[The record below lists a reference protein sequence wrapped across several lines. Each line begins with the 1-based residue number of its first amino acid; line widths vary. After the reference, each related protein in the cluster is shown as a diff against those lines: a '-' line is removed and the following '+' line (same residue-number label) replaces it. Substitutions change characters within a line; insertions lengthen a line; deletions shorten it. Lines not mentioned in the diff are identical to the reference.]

1 MDTEVARTFLAV
13 VAEGSF
19 SAAATRLNVTQS
31 TVSIRI
37 RTLEDRMGRQLLSR
51 HKYGVRMTP
60 AGQRFFRHAAVIVRT
75 LEQARHDVGMASSFR
90 ASLRIGARFGLW
102 ETFLSGWLN
111 GMAGRMPNVSIRAEI
126 GFEDELTV
134 NLVEGM
140 LDIGVMYTP
149 QSRSGLVAEPLLAER
164 LVLVSSRRDTADPL
178 GEDYVYVD
186 WGPDFV
192 AHHNLT
198 YPDYAGSALIVNV
211 AWLGLNYILANGGTA
226 YLPWAQVEP
235 LVGQGALFRV
245 PGAEEFMQP
254 AFVVYS
260 EHARDVAEVKEAVAS
275 LHLLAAQRH

>member
-75 LEQARHDVGMASSFR
+75 LEQARHDVGMAAAFR

-102 ETFLSGWLN
+102 EPFMQGWLN
-111 GMAGRMPNVSIRAEI
+111 DAAATMSAVSIRAEV

-134 NLVEGM
+134 HLVEGL
-140 LDIGVMYTP
+140 LDIGVMYAP
-149 QSRSGLVAEPLLAER
+149 QSRSGLVVEPLLAER
-164 LVLVSSRRDTADPL
+164 LVLVSNLKEEPDPL
-178 GEDYVYVD
+178 GERYVYVD

-198 YPDYAGSALIVNV
+198 YPDYAGSKLIVNV
-211 AWLGLNYILANGGTA
+211 ARLGLDYILGNGGSA
-226 YLPWAQVEP
+226 YLPWTEVGA
-235 LVGQGALFRV
+235 LVGQGRLFPV
-245 PGAEEFMQP
+245 PGAAEFLQP
-254 AFVVYS
+254 AFVVYAD
-260 EHARDVAEVKEAVAS
+260 HAADAPDVMEAVAS
-275 LHLLAAQRH
+275 LHALAARRH

>member
-19 SAAATRLNVTQS
+19 SSAATRLNVTQS

-75 LEQARHDVGMASSFR
+75 LEQARHDVGMASTFR

-102 ETFLSGWLN
+102 ETFLEGWLN
-111 GMAGRMPNVSIRAEI
+111 GIAGHMPNVSIRAEI

-134 NLVEGM
+134 HLVEGL

-149 QSRSGLVAEPLLAER
+149 QSRSGLVVEPLLAER
-164 LVLVSSRRDTADPL
+164 LVLVSSREHDPDPL
-178 GEDYVYVD
+178 GDTYVYVD

-198 YPDYAGSALIVNV
+198 YPDYAGSQLIVNI
-211 AWLGLNYILANGGTA
+211 AQLGLNYILANGGSA
-226 YLPWAQVEP
+226 YLPMTRVSP
-235 LVGQGALFRV
+235 LIEQGRLFRV
-245 PGAEEFMQP
+245 AGAAEFLQP
-254 AFVVYS
+254 AFVVYP
-260 EHARDVAEVKEAVAS
+260 EHAAEVAEVKDAVAG
-275 LHLLAAQRH
+275 LHALAAKRH